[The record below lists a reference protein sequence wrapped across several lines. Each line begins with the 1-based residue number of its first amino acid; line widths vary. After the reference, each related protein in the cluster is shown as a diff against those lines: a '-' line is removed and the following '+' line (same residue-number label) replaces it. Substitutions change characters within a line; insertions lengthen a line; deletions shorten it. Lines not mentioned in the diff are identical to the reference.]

1 MSFIDLN
8 LQTLNELFAALCT
21 TGQIPHHVEESLMV
35 FRTDPGYLVCL
46 LDLVLSTQNIDIQF
60 RAAIEFKNTVVLHW
74 VPSAHARTSRKKT
87 ATTQST
93 RKRSA
98 ESCRL

>member
-35 FRTDPGYLVCL
+35 FRADPGYLVCL
-46 LDLVLSTQNIDIQF
+46 LDLVLSTQNLDIQF

-74 VPSAHARTSRKKT
+74 VRSAHSGRTKK
-87 ATTQST
+87 
-93 RKRSA
+93 KRI
-98 ESCRL
+98 